1 MFFNINDQLA
11 TAAIQ
16 KTWACGVSSIMDGP
30 PALNGRFLKGNLQ
43 DKKTNVY

>member
-16 KTWACGVSSIMDGP
+16 KTGAGGVSSIMDGP
-30 PALNGRFLKGNLQ
+30 LNGRFLKGNLQ